1 MTSPG
6 TTKNTSPSKSSKVS
20 RISVRECM
28 SWKYSSATMCK
39 YWAGICCKKKEKKW
53 GMEGERKG
61 RREEGRERKR
71 KYHSHRKCKSITMAN
86 LLIRISLPG
95 QANS

>member
-39 YWAGICCKKKEKKW
+39 YWAGICCKKKEKKV
-53 GMEGERKG
+53 GDGGRKKRKEG
-61 RREEGRERKR
+61 GRERKE
-71 KYHSHRKCKSITMAN
+71 KK
-86 LLIRISLPG
+86 IS
-95 QANS
+95 QS